1 MQPPLTS
8 AQRRRLRGDAQLLE
22 AALKL
27 GQQGITPA
35 FLAALDDELARREL
49 VKVRFSGHKDERHEL
64 ADALAQQTASALVQ
78 VVGHVAVFYRPKP
91 KKAAAEKE
99 EA

>member
-1 MQPPLTS
+1 MQPSLTS

-35 FLAALDDELARREL
+35 FLAALDDELTRREL

-64 ADALAQQTASALVQ
+64 SEALAEQSGSALVQ
-78 VVGHVAVFYRPKP
+78 VVGHVAVFYRPRP
-91 KKAAAEKE
+91 KEMKE
-99 EA
+99 GKEA